1 VPGDGVQVLW
11 PLVLGP
17 IRGSY
22 FLWTAQTLSARE
34 AQDLGVVNE
43 VLPSDCLQARADE
56 VARQLLALPP
66 LTRRYTRAA
75 LGHRIRRLLHE
86 GVGYGL
92 ALEGIS
98 AQDLPN
104 QAEG

>member
-1 VPGDGVQVLW
+1 M
-11 PLVLGP
+11 
-17 IRGSY
+17 
-22 FLWTAQTLSARE
+22 
-34 AQDLGVVNE
+34 VNE
-43 VLPSDCLQARADE
+43 VLPADRLPARADE

-98 AQDLPN
+98 AHDLPN